1 MVEPDLRVGHLA
13 QEPAVPEGLLERAL
27 AAGPEVVG
35 RVGSDPAGPDP
46 AAAFAVFVAFAAA
59 AGSIASASVASAFVA
74 FVAFVEGSS
83 VASLGEKP
91 RASGRG
97 SGSPQR
103 SIPAAYR
110 QSRWWDGSHL
120 VVVLLDLA
128 EL

>member
-1 MVEPDLRVGHLA
+1 MVEPDLRVGHLG
-13 QEPAVPEGLLERAL
+13 QEPAVPVLLERAL
-27 AAGPEVVG
+27 AGPEVVG

-46 AAAFAVFVAFAAA
+46 PAAFAVFVAFAAA
-59 AGSIASASVASAFVA
+59 AGSTASASVASAFVA

-103 SIPAAYR
+103 LIPAAYR

-120 VVVLLDLA
+120 VGGVA
-128 EL
+128 